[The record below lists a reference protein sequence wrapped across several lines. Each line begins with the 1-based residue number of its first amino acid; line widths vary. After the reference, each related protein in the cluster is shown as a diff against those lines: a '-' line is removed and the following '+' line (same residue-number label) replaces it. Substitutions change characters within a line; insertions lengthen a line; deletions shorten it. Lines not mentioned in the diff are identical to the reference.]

1 MAVPDFQTM
10 MLPFL
15 EFLRDGNEHS
25 YSEIAGALAKYYQLT
40 EDDVNEM
47 IPSKR
52 QTRLV
57 NRIYWVSTYFRK
69 SLVIEQPHRGF
80 LRITDRGRELLSQNL
95 SRIDMKTLEV
105 YPEYVAFRDKK
116 NDDSNSPAIK
126 TVFEPSESKT
136 PDEILEDSYQTI
148 RRNLVSD
155 ILEKIKSCSPA
166 FFERLVVEL
175 LVKMGYGGTRDDAG
189 QAIGKSN
196 DGGIDGTIKEDRL
209 GLDVIYIQAKR
220 WDGTVGR
227 PEIHQFAGALQEKR
241 AKKGVFL
248 TTSDFSKGAKEFA
261 AAIDN
266 KIILIAGE
274 ELAGYMIDFNVGVS
288 VQVNYEVKRIDSD
301 YFVEE

>member
-15 EFLRDGNEHS
+15 QILGDGNEHS
-25 YSEIAGALAKYYQLT
+25 YSQIAAALAEHYQLT
-40 EDDVNEM
+40 NDDISEM

-52 QTRLV
+52 QTKLV

-69 SLVIEQPHRGF
+69 SLVIDQPRRGF
-80 LRITDRGRELLSQNL
+80 LRATERGRDLLNQNL
-95 SRIDMKTLEV
+95 SRIDMKTLEA
-105 YPEYVAFRDKK
+105 YPEYLEFRDKK
-116 NDDSNSPAIK
+116 NDSPATETQSTID
-126 TVFEPSESKT
+126 PSESKT
-136 PDEILEDSYQTI
+136 PDEIFEDSYQTI

-155 ILEKIKSCSPA
+155 IIEKIKSCTPG

-175 LVKMGYGGTRDDAG
+175 LVKMGYGGTREDAG
-189 QAIGKSN
+189 QAIGKTN
-196 DGGIDGTIKEDRL
+196 DGGIDGIIKEDRL

-220 WDGTVGR
+220 WEGTVGR

-241 AKKGVFL
+241 ARKGVFL

-266 KIILIAGE
+266 KIILIGGE
-274 ELAGYMIDFNVGVS
+274 ELAEYMIDFNVGVA
-288 VQVNYEVKRIDSD
+288 VQVNYEIKRIDSD
-301 YFVEE
+301 YFIEE